1 MPAARVPKRLTN
13 TIDLR
18 ILHRMKVTAI
28 LPDDLVADVQKYSG
42 GKNITDSLSLALTE
56 WLRLAKVRKLNQK
69 LERTPLKFQQG
80 FSAEKVRALNR
91 KVT

>member
-1 MPAARVPKRLTN
+1 
-13 TIDLR
+13 
-18 ILHRMKVTAI
+18 MKVTAI

-69 LERTPLKFQQG
+69 LEKNPLKFQEG
-80 FSAEKVRALNR
+80 FSAQKVRALNR